1 MKTIGIVGG
10 LGPEATSNYYKEI
23 IGRFNEI
30 NGNGSLNYPEILIY
44 SVNMSQ
50 FIGYMNDKQYTKAVD
65 YLSIILK
72 RLKDAGADFAAI
84 SANTP
89 HLLFDE
95 IQAKSPLPLISIVE
109 AVKDVATARK
119 LKTTGLIGTRFTMN
133 ATFYQD
139 IFRKAGISVVTPN
152 ESEIEIINEKL
163 FCEIELG
170 IYKDDTK
177 RLLLDIV
184 QGIIRRNNIDSLI
197 LGCTEF
203 PIMFTEAEYLGIPF
217 LNTTRIHVNAIV
229 EESLKG

>member
-10 LGPEATSNYYKEI
+10 LGPEATSDYYKKI
-23 IGRFNEI
+23 ISRFNEI
-30 NGNGSLNYPEILIY
+30 NDNGSLNYPEILIY

-50 FIGYMNDKQYTKAVD
+50 FIGYMTDKQYTKAVD

-109 AVKDVATARK
+109 AVKNEAMSRS
-119 LKTTGLIGTRFTMN
+119 LKTAGLIGTRFTMK

-139 IFRKAGISVVTPN
+139 IFRKAGISVVTPD
-152 ESEIEIINEKL
+152 ESEIEIINERL
-163 FCEIELG
+163 FKEIELG
-170 IYKDDTK
+170 IYKDETK
-177 RLLLDIV
+177 NLLLNIV
-184 QGIIRRNNIDSLI
+184 QGMINRNKIDSLI